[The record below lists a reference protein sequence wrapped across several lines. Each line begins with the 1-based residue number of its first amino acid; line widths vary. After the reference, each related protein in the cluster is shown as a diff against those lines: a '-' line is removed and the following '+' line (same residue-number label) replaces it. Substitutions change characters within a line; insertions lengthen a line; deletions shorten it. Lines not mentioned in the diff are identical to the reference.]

1 MKITSNIDE
10 IIKSINKE
18 KTAIEQGTKIAIHDL
33 TQKAYE
39 EVIDKCIKANLGNY
53 IGSVKVKYPE
63 GNNGVGEVSTD
74 DMVIIFNEYGTG
86 IVGKG
91 APHPAIDGWEYDVN
105 NHGISGWVYPKKD
118 GTYGRTR
125 GIRSKKMFYE
135 TSEDMKKEAVNSI
148 LVEIKRLE
156 K

>member
-63 GNNGVGEVSTD
+63 ANNGVGEVSTD

-91 APHPAIDGWEYDVN
+91 NPHPAIDGWEYDIN
-105 NHGISGWVYPKKD
+105 NHGEAGWVYPKKD